1 MAHDLPQTADLAA
14 FIAVIED
21 GGFAEAGRRLGVA
34 PSTLSRTVTRL
45 EARLKVTLLRRSTRG
60 IELTT
65 EGRDLL
71 EAAREIVAR
80 TEALSDLA
88 TGARAPRGPLRVNAP
103 VPFVLHVIAP
113 RLAEFHARYPE
124 IGLTVDMTDSIVDLI
139 DAHADVAI
147 RFGPLPDS
155 DLLHRPLG
163 RAEWRLVA
171 APDYLA
177 RGARPE
183 RPADL
188 AALEQVRFSSPAHI
202 NDLRFHGMADPV
214 SPGVSVTAANGE
226 AVRQFVLGGMGMARF
241 SDFMIDADIAS
252 GRVVELFPGQLDI
265 LPLAISALYLT
276 RASGLRR
283 LAVFLDWLTDVM
295 ADPSERNA
303 VSAVVSPSLRRSSS
317 E

>member
-1 MAHDLPQTADLAA
+1 
-14 FIAVIED
+14 
-21 GGFAEAGRRLGVA
+21 
-34 PSTLSRTVTRL
+34 
-45 EARLKVTLLRRSTRG
+45 
-60 IELTT
+60 
-65 EGRDLL
+65 
-71 EAAREIVAR
+71 
-80 TEALSDLA
+80 
-88 TGARAPRGPLRVNAP
+88 
-103 VPFVLHVIAP
+103 
-113 RLAEFHARYPE
+113 
-124 IGLTVDMTDSIVDLI
+124 MTDSIVDLI

-177 RGARPE
+177 RSGRPE

-214 SPGVSVTAANGE
+214 SPRISVTAANGE
-226 AVRQFVLGGMGMARF
+226 AVRQFVLGGMGIARF

-252 GRVVELFPGQLDI
+252 GRAVELFTGQLDI
-265 LPLAISALYLT
+265 TPLAVSALYLT

-283 LAVFLDWLTDVM
+283 MAVFLDWLTDVM

>member
-21 GGFAEAGRRLGVA
+21 GGFAEAGRRLGAA

-45 EARLKVTLLRRSTRG
+45 EAQLKVTLLRRSTRG
-60 IELTT
+60 SELTP

-202 NDLRFHGMADPV
+202 NDLRFHDLADPV
-214 SPGVSVTAANGE
+214 SPRVSVTAANGE
-226 AVRQFVLGGMGMARF
+226 AVRQLVLGGMGIARF

-265 LPLAISALYLT
+265 PPLAISALYLT

-283 LAVFLDWLTDVM
+283 LGVFLDWLADV

-303 VSAVVSPSLRRSSS
+303 VSAAVSPSPGRSSS